1 MTYTRSET
9 WTSSCEGITH

>member
-9 WTSSCEGITH
+9 WKSSCEGITH